1 MSCGANMKMQEDHG
15 ENSNNNR
22 LTAHRMEELLKE
34 DHEARRQQRR
44 CLNLV
49 RFIGFSFLMA
59 GIAYC
64 IYDINSI
71 KSSYPS
77 SKNTCP
83 SPTPCPSLVSQNCP
97 ACSTPIPCPPVPRI
111 SQTCPSPSPCP
122 STALKTCPSC
132 PSVKAPNRALQI
144 MAEKLFGN
152 AFDSIKIFKNSLYLL
167 RKLPTNHTEA
177 RVRTYFITILLL
189 KIKHMFCRLFV
200 RARV

>member
-1 MSCGANMKMQEDHG
+1 MQDHG

-44 CLNLV
+44 CLNVV
-49 RFIGFSFLMA
+49 RFIGYSFLMA

-71 KSSYPS
+71 KS
-77 SKNTCP
+77 TCP
-83 SPTPCPSLVSQNCP
+83 TSRNNPPCQAKCVTSTCPTCP
-97 ACSTPIPCPPVPRI
+97 ACTLAMSGTSPVTPTCPACPTPIPCPPVPRI

-122 STALKTCPSC
+122 STILKTCPPC
-132 PSVKAPNRALQI
+132 PSCRSPDRALQV
-144 MAEKLFGN
+144 MAG
-152 AFDSIKIFKNSLYLL
+152 FKNSLYLL
-167 RKLPTNHTEA
+167 RKLPTNHAEA
-177 RVRTYFITILLL
+177 RVRIDFTNMLL
-189 KIKHMFCRLFV
+189 KITRMFCRLSV